1 MVDPAAESNAPKQKH
16 YFRAVV
22 VCFGLFLIGILPFL
36 LIGPLPGGI
45 QPNLGSGWLQNTR
58 TIGIAMFQYSND
70 HNSVYPDGES
80 STEVFQKLL
89 DEKYISDPTIF
100 YIPLPGKIKPIE
112 GQPLKPENVC
122 FDVTSGI
129 DSNASDGLPIV
140 FTTGYKINYVPGGG
154 AVPLIKP
161 FPQYGMKPLTWTQW
175 WDGVRQLRTDAPWIA
190 IAYKS
195 NSAATMRPKPTDNS
209 DGTIQNVVPTTF
221 DAKGKTYRQLIPD
234 GPLP

>member
-122 FDVTSGI
+122 FDVTSGV
-129 DSNASDGLPIV
+129 DS
-140 FTTGYKINYVPGGG
+140 
-154 AVPLIKP
+154 
-161 FPQYGMKPLTWTQW
+161 M
-175 WDGVRQLRTDAPWIA
+175 LRTICPSFLRPVT
-190 IAYKS
+190 KS
-195 NSAATMRPKPTDNS
+195 TM
-209 DGTIQNVVPTTF
+209 VP
-221 DAKGKTYRQLIPD
+221 A
-234 GPLP
+234 GPPFRS